1 MALFSK
7 DYHPLDSRHPRNRKG
22 AQAGTYGVQTAT
34 SKVRATPVSRAQAND
49 AHIRPATTKPQ
60 RFQRKLSQVEQMNAL
75 VAETQARAR
84 QDPHKRQSQTTSP
97 FSSYTASSSTASP
110 YTDGAMTAHETAP
123 AAPKQR
129 SKISKGFQ
137 ILSNIDRNIR
147 IGILIALA
155 IYLLT
160 NPAML
165 FDLTSL
171 ATNGGFAIN
180 GGSSGS
186 MSTLQYDSSNF

>member
-7 DYHPLDSRHPRNRKG
+7 DYHPLDSRHPKNRKG
-22 AQAGTYGVQTAT
+22 AQAGTYGVQTVT
-34 SKVRATPVSRAQAND
+34 SKVRATPVSSTQAD
-49 AHIRPATTKPQ
+49 EKQIHPASTKPQ
-60 RFQRKLSQVEQMNAL
+60 KFQRKLSQVEQMNAL

-84 QDPHKRQSQTTSP
+84 QHKRQPQTASP
-97 FSSYTASSSTASP
+97 FSSSTASSHK
-110 YTDGAMTAHETAP
+110 GEAMTVHKVVPST
-123 AAPKQR
+123 PKQR

-147 IGILIALA
+147 IGMLIAVVVY
-155 IYLLT
+155 ILT

-171 ATNGGFAIN
+171 AT
-180 GGSSGS
+180 SGS
-186 MSTLQYDSSNF
+186 LTGGMNTMPNVRSNF

>member
-7 DYHPLDSRHPRNRKG
+7 DYHPLDSRHPKNRKG
-22 AQAGTYGVQTAT
+22 AQAGTYGVQTVT
-34 SKVRATPVSRAQAND
+34 SKVRATPVSSAQAD
-49 AHIRPATTKPQ
+49 EKQIHRASTKPH

-84 QDPHKRQSQTTSP
+84 QDPHKRQPQTASP
-97 FSSYTASSSTASP
+97 FSSSTVSSHK
-110 YTDGAMTAHETAP
+110 GEAMTVHEVVPST
-123 AAPKQR
+123 PKQR

-147 IGILIALA
+147 IGMLIAVV
-155 IYLLT
+155 IYILT

-171 ATNGGFAIN
+171 ATSDSFTGGMN
-180 GGSSGS
+180 T
-186 MSTLQYDSSNF
+186 MPNVRSNF